1 MEQYQK
7 SFAIYV
13 ICMCIVIARME
24 NGESA
29 NPDEEA
35 DKQVKY
41 LVTARKSRSFLGNQ
55 GPYPELKPCLHMSS
69 KYT

>member
-41 LVTARKSRSFLGNQ
+41 LVTVRKSVFKVISWEPGSLSRIKTMPS
-55 GPYPELKPCLHMSS
+55 YVK
-69 KYT
+69 